1 MTKKDK
7 TILIGLILVAIA
19 IIAVF
24 AFIFIYMTTPPA
36 QQIVTPT
43 PTPTR
48 YKLTLPTVFT
58 VNDIWKGSTMTG
70 VTIKIYKYTTKPELL
85 ESGTVTNTYTTTNPL
100 TSGDRY
106 WVKLSKSDTS
116 GKTWFKYYDITVP
129 DESSPS
135 ASNHYITLDFYS
147 LDTTYPVKVFK
158 PDGTLLSGT
167 PPKYDISTENNAY
180 PSFTVMF
187 GPPDDDTGIMNT
199 YDPIKTLDRQI
210 LVVVHVYE
218 DSTHTASEKLIVS
231 NIPSLYSLSTSDR
244 YFGFQIDPSNLVR
257 DKKPDGTYASEGIYS
272 FTLSFD
278 ASGFS
283 GTDGAVVTITLYAFT
298 NEAYYKTYGV
308 HPTEYIELGSFTF
321 DIEY

>member
-24 AFIFIYMTTPPA
+24 ALIYIYMTTPPA
-36 QQIVTPT
+36 QQIVTPPPQ
-43 PTPTR
+43 PTQ

-58 VNDIWKGSTMTG
+58 VNDLWKGQTMTS
-70 VTIKIYKYTTKPELL
+70 VTIYIYKYSTKEEL
-85 ESGTVTNTYTTTNPL
+85 EHGTVTNTYTTTNPL

-106 WVKLSKSDTS
+106 WVKLVKGSA
-116 GKTWFKYYDITVP
+116 FKYYDITVP
-129 DESSPS
+129 YESSPS
-135 ASNHYITLDFYS
+135 ASNHYITLDFYT

-158 PDGTLLSGT
+158 PDGTLLTENGAF
-167 PPKYDISTENNAY
+167 DISDNLNSY

-199 YDPIKTLDRQI
+199 YDPIKTLDRQVLAVI
-210 LVVVHVYE
+210 HVYE
-218 DSTHTASEKLIVS
+218 NTTYDDSEKLIVS
-231 NIPSLYSLSTSDR
+231 NVASLYSLSTSDR
-244 YFGFQIDPSNLVR
+244 YFGFQINPSNLVR
-257 DKKPDGTYASEGIYS
+257 DKKADGTYASEGIYS

-283 GTDGAVVTITLYAFT
+283 GTDGALITVSLYAFT

-308 HPTEYIELGSFTF
+308 HPTDYVSLGSFTF
-321 DIEY
+321 VIKY

>member
-70 VTIKIYKYTTKPELL
+70 VTIEIYKYTTKPELL
-85 ESGTVTNTYTTTNPL
+85 ETGTVSNTYTTTNPL

-106 WVKLSKSDTS
+106 WVKLSKTS
-116 GKTWFKYYDITVP
+116 GSITWFKYYDITVP

-244 YFGFQIDPSNLVR
+244 YFGFQINPSNLVR

-283 GTDGAVVTITLYAFT
+283 GTDGTVVTITLYAFT

-308 HPTEYIELGSFTF
+308 HPTGYIELGSFTF

>member
-1 MTKKDK
+1 MARKDK

-24 AFIFIYMTTPPA
+24 AIIYIYLSTPPA
-36 QQIVTPT
+36 QQIVTPPQ
-43 PTPTR
+43 PTQ
-48 YKLTLPTVFT
+48 YKVPLPTVFA
-58 VNDIWKGSTMTG
+58 VNDIWKGQTMTG
-70 VTIKIYKYTTKPELL
+70 VTIEIYKYATKELL
-85 ESGTVTNTYTTTNPL
+85 ESGTVTNTYTTTNQL
-100 TSGDRY
+100 MSGDRY
-106 WVKLSKSDTS
+106 WVKLSKSDS

-129 DESSPS
+129 YESSPS
-135 ASNHYITLDFYS
+135 ASNHYISLDFYS

-158 PDGTLLSGT
+158 PDGNLLSGSS
-167 PPKYDISTENNAY
+167 PKYDISSENNAY

-187 GPPDDDTGIMNT
+187 GPPEDDTGIMNT
-199 YDPIKTLDRQI
+199 YDPIKTLDRQV

-218 DSTHTASEKLIVS
+218 DSTHQTSEKLIVS
-231 NIPSLYSLSTSDR
+231 NVQSLYSLSTSDR
-244 YFGFQIDPSNLVR
+244 YFGFQINPANLVR
-257 DKKPDGTYASEGIYS
+257 DKKSDGTYASEGIYS

-283 GTDGAVVTITLYAFT
+283 ESGDGAVVTITLYAFT

-308 HPTEYIELGSFTF
+308 HPTGFIELGSFTF